1 MATEDR
7 RDEPGF
13 PIARY
18 EFGQQS
24 WASGETTA
32 TTEDITICGTII
44 AITVEINDNTGNR
57 TLTLALADA
66 DSAALYSKAAIPEAA
81 TTPYDAESSKSTPD
95 ADFNPIPV
103 NGVITGT
110 FTPSGD
116 PSTSGMTADVTLYVR

>member
-7 RDEPGF
+7 RGEPGF

-18 EFGQQS
+18 EFSQQT
-24 WASGETTA
+24 WASGATAA
-32 TTEDITICGTII
+32 TTEDISICGTII
-44 AITVEINDNTGNR
+44 AITVKINNNTGDA

-66 DSAALYSKAAIPEAA
+66 DAAAIYSQAAIPENA

-95 ADFNPIPV
+95 ANFNPIPV

-116 PSTSGMTADVTLYVR
+116 PSTSGMTADVVLYVR